1 MKVRAR
7 YVVAVFISLFIAVF
21 AGSSV
26 DALEWFDDMFHTGP
40 GMSLLDSEQT
50 RSRVPGCSF
59 EWVRVTGLPGQHAV
73 CVRHG
78 KDVSVGVANGIVDS
92 DGLFVSINGSGFYA
106 PLAMEE
112 GLSGR
117 ELMIGSDRNT
127 LVVVSDTGG
136 ETRRVEVYINIQK
149 TLTSRS
155 NPTLE
160 APLGIEYVL
169 PEQSHIV
176 RDRSGVM
183 ADVWLNAM
191 SENGRYIVIQVRNK
205 GLARFDT
212 DTFYARMFSDTQ
224 YRPGQ
229 YLAVS
234 NSGQTVVASGASGSA
249 ELYDLGQQCGVNE
262 IAAVSTAESCPR
274 VDLMPTVRSALGLS
288 AQAPVDGSKLVPP
301 VFQDDYKFTIGYLKN
316 SSGSFQTI
324 AFMPNDYGEYGLDYL
339 ALGDSY
345 SSGEGD
351 TDLFQKESYYLQG
364 TEKDGE
370 CHLSSRSYP
379 FILRT
384 KWDIAPDRMGTVAC
398 SGALVRT
405 DMNGD
410 MAMYFG
416 QHDEMNEKP
425 DVDKNQWRSDALEK
439 FTPGVVPQIE
449 FVRRYQPRILTLTG
463 GGNDVKFAN
472 VLRYCADFL
481 WVGEGK
487 AKVPFDFTCDYAN
500 EDATLHKNL
509 YDDIDTQY
517 RYNRELIAAIKA
529 ASPKTRIVIVGY
541 PSFLASKSPY
551 CWWDD
556 GSLDSKEKAMVE
568 DALNRLNSMLVK
580 VAHDEQV
587 SYVNTESALVGGRI
601 CEGEKYVTGVTHIDL
616 QNLKNLRFDQSFHPN
631 AAGHAKLA
639 ERIYD
644 SGVYDH
650 DLIPTEG
657 LFTRN
662 VNAIQTFIHE
672 IISGGLAY
680 VSDAINAYFAGHTF
694 LPGTTIRVSAYSTPV
709 DLGTFIANDDGSL
722 DLQLQ
727 MSKLTPGMHVLL
739 VEGTDFTGEPVR
751 YYQHIEVHATKDD
764 ADGDGIK
771 DADDPCTFISAL
783 RNPDTGEY
791 ICGGPA
797 ASIDKTHSGD
807 ALTGEAVS
815 NLASV
820 PTLFLA
826 GRSTDSGLDSM
837 MSIHLEENSK
847 IAQSMNND
855 TRHMIVWYAIIVVVT
870 GGLIGGIIYD
880 RNKQKN

>member
-1 MKVRAR
+1 MKVRAK

-26 DALEWFDDMFHTGP
+26 DALEWSDDMFHTGP
-40 GMSLLDSEQT
+40 GTSLLDSEQT

-78 KDVSVGVANGIVDS
+78 KDVSVGVANGIADS

-149 TLTSRS
+149 TLVSRS

-410 MAMYFG
+410 MTTYFG
-416 QHDEMNEKP
+416 QHKEMERSSLAER
-425 DVDKNQWRSDALEK
+425 DRQRSDALEK
-439 FTPGVVPQIE
+439 FIPGIVPQIE
-449 FVRRYQPRILTLTG
+449 FVRKYQPKILTLTG
-463 GGNDVKFAN
+463 GGNDIGFGDILK
-472 VLRYCADFL
+472 YCASFELIDRRG
-481 WVGEGK
+481 V
-487 AKVPFDFTCDYAN
+487 KVPVDFTCDYAKEN
-500 EDATLHKNL
+500 TELHKKL

-517 RYNRELIAAIKA
+517 RYNRELIAAIKM
-529 ASPKTRIVIVGY
+529 ASPKTRVVIVGY
-541 PSFLASKSPY
+541 PSFLASKSSY

-556 GSLDSKEKAMVE
+556 GSLDSKEKTMI
-568 DALNRLNSMLVK
+568 DNALDRLNSMLVK
-580 VAHDEQV
+580 VSYDEQV
-587 SYVNTESALVGGRI
+587 SYVNTESTLIGGRI
-601 CEGEKYVTGVTHIDL
+601 CEGEKYITGVTHVYIEDVVDG
-616 QNLKNLRFDQSFHPN
+616 KFEESFHPN

-680 VSDAINAYFAGHTF
+680 VSDVINAYFAGHTF
-694 LPGTTIRVSAYSTPV
+694 LPGTTVRVSAYSTPV

-722 DLQLQ
+722 DLHLQ
-727 MSKLTPGMHVLL
+727 MNKLSPGMHVLL

-751 YYQHIEVHATKDD
+751 YYQHIEVHATKGD

-797 ASIDKTHSGD
+797 ASIDKVYGGD
-807 ALTGEAVS
+807 ASIDGGVS
-815 NLASV
+815 NSFSASI
-820 PTLFLA
+820 LFLS
-826 GRSTDSGLDSM
+826 RQSVDSGLNSM
-837 MSIHLEENSK
+837 VPTRLGENSK
-847 IAQSMNND
+847 TTHATNG
-855 TRHMIVWYAIIVVVT
+855 TRHMIVVYAIIVAIT
-870 GGLIGGIIYD
+870 GGLIGGIIYN